1 MNAHDET
8 GGALPGTAPPRNAK
22 KKTAK
27 TCLQKQHEHETRS
40 DDRVARREDA
50 ERHHLV
56 ARLLDARE
64 RRDGRGQ
71 RRDGH
76 REVDDDGKDV
86 RGCVGYWVK

>member
-1 MNAHDET
+1 MNAHDDT
-8 GGALPGTAPPRNAK
+8 GAAPPGTASRRN
-22 KKTAK
+22 AK
-27 TCLQKQHEHETRS
+27 TCLEKEHEHETRS
-40 DDRVARREDA
+40 NDRVARREDA

-76 REVDDDGKDV
+76 REVDDDGEDV
-86 RGCVGYWVK
+86 RGCWMG